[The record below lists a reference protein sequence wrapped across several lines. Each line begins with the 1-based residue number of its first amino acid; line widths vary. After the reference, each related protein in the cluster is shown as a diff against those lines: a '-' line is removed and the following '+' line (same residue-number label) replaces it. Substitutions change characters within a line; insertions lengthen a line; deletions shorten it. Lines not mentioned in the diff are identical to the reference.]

1 MDNPFRDLEPEQ
13 NPYANFG
20 MSPGQPMVGRVD
32 VGMINH
38 VRVVGI
44 LQVVQ
49 GSLVLL
55 VGIGLGVMGVVM
67 PLIMKADPNFR
78 GEMMDAPP
86 MWIFPVIYGGMGI
99 ALSAVGLLHIVAGVR
114 THRFRNRVFGIV
126 AISLGM
132 CASLTCYCA
141 PTAIGLMIYGLIVY
155 LNGPVVVAFDRV
167 RQGESV
173 DQVLASHYAFL
184 LERMKY
190 AGGPPM

>member
-20 MSPGQPMVGRVD
+20 MSPGEPMAGRVD

-55 VGIGLGVMGVVM
+55 VGLGLGVMGLAM
-67 PLIMKADPNFR
+67 PMIMRADPDFR
-78 GEMMDAPP
+78 EEMMDGPP

-99 ALSAVGLLHIVAGVR
+99 ALSAVGLVQIVAGVR
-114 THRFRNRVFGIV
+114 TYRFRNRVFGIV
-126 AISLGM
+126 AICLGM

-167 RQGESV
+167 QQGESV

-190 AGGPPM
+190 AVGPPM